1 MKRACC
7 RCASAGLAGLLVLA
21 LIFGVLFG
29 PAPLHPPRPQFFPDL
44 DYAEIALGGSPPS
57 FGLNLLCWSAALSHP
72 GEEDFG
78 ALYEAWRSVATRE
91 LAGTGA
97 LVYPFRS
104 LHITVSTPAPSLA
117 RGHAGW
123 SEAQRVLYRSAWV
136 GALTQ
141 SPCVSR
147 QRGGAFPLVMR
158 GLKLLPAPGT
168 AILLFDDPAGQVV
181 ELRRCMAARAR
192 QLPQAALALVEGAGF
207 AAPRAGFVHATVMRL
222 ALPRAEGVTDGDI
235 EARWGRAAAAFETMV
250 LQRVELVVSREAL
263 LVEGTELVNLQKS
276 SPREFLL
283 WHAPHTSG

>member
-1 MKRACC
+1 MKRAC
-7 RCASAGLAGLLVLA
+7 RFVGAGLLVLA
-21 LIFGVLFG
+21 LAFGVLFG
-29 PAPLHPPRPQFFPDL
+29 PAPLHPPRPLFYPDL

-57 FGLNLLCWSAALSHP
+57 FGLNLLCWSAALSP
-72 GEEDFG
+72 PEQQEDFG

-91 LAGTGA
+91 LSGTGA

-104 LHITVSTPAPSLA
+104 LHVTVSTPAPSLA

-123 SEAQRVLYRSAWV
+123 SEAQRTLYRSAWV

-168 AILLFDDPAGQVV
+168 AILLFDDPAGQVE

-222 ALPRAEGVTDGDI
+222 ALPRAEGVTDSDI
-235 EARWGRAAAAFETMV
+235 EARWARAAAAFDAMV

-276 SPREFLL
+276 SAREFLL